1 MRQQRIIGTQRI
13 LIAVALGPMTFLLH
27 IFGLRHGVLSV
38 QMSVREEK
46 EKQRR
51 PFVSVFANCQVPVNT
66 VNTFNT
72 AVGAE
77 HLGAWFTASAKEGW
91 MQNQDQTRSMAI
103 FQFSVQD

>member
-1 MRQQRIIGTQRI
+1 
-13 LIAVALGPMTFLLH
+13 MTFLLQL
-27 IFGLRHGVLSV
+27 FGLRHSVLSV

-51 PFVSVFANCQVPVNT
+51 PFVSVLANCQVPVNT

-72 AVGAE
+72 VNTAVVAE

-91 MQNQDQTRSMAI
+91 IQNQDQTGPMAI
-103 FQFSVQD
+103 F